1 MQIGKEIQ
9 LIEQLIVG
17 TRINIII
24 QFLTGVVVISA
35 LSVESSHVVFHPMH
49 FTEVIV
55 VEIVERLS
63 KTEVEIS
70 VLIIK
75 RGDSSSEIT
84 FQILATHDVSLGNF
98 LSIKHK
104 GFQTKTLQFLTIF
117 IFLVIAKTIGIVQSG
132 IEIPMFIDAL
142 REQSLHMLL
151 EIIVNLVVVERL
163 RRLDIPIRIVS
174 AVRLQLFFRDTVPR
188 VIGAFLTSKSNQFE
202 GGAIVDVTQLR
213 KIRT

>member
-1 MQIGKEIQ
+1 
-9 LIEQLIVG
+9 
-17 TRINIII
+17 
-24 QFLTGVVVISA
+24 
-35 LSVESSHVVFHPMH
+35 MH

-70 VLIIK
+70 ILVIQ
-75 RGDSSSEIT
+75 RCDSSSEIT

-104 GFQTKTLQFLTIF
+104 RFQTKTLQFLTIF

-132 IEIPMFIDAL
+132 IEIPMFVDAL
-142 REQSLHMLL
+142 REQSLHVLL
-151 EIIVNLVVVERL
+151 EIIVNLVVVERF
-163 RRLDIPIRIVS
+163 RRLDIPIRVVS